1 MLTKLIQLSQSN
13 LNFVGSTSLGRLGKR
28 TPCLDIHAQKN
39 PTYYKHMNT
48 KRLQDHKSTSLL
60 RIRLDFN
67 SKRALD
73 RITMHSPVVT
83 GRRQN
88 TWVNMWTG

>member
-1 MLTKLIQLSQSN
+1 MFMKLIQLSQNN
-13 LNFVGSTSLGRLGKR
+13 LILQAVPPLGTWARGP
-28 TPCLDIHAQKN
+28 PCLEIHALKN

-48 KRLQDHKSTSLL
+48 ERMQDHMSTSIL

-67 SKRALD
+67 SKRVLD
-73 RITMHSPVVT
+73 RITMHSPMVT

-88 TWVNMWTG
+88 DG